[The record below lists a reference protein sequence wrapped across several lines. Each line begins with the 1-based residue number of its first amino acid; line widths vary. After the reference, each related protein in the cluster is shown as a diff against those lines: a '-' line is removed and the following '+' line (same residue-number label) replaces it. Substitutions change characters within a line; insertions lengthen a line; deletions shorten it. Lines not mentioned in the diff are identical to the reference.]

1 MRSAATWAPR
11 PRRTRTRCSRHGA
24 PTPSPSTPGWATT
37 PSRRSWR
44 TGTRKCSS
52 SAGHPTRERRSSS
65 TCAATARLSTG
76 MSRAPASAGI
86 ITTTSPSWSGRR
98 RPRSC
103 GTCDRS
109 RVTGCCSSPVS
120 GLKVPTSPPH
130 SRRRL
135 DPMDAVPSFRSRV
148 ASCLR
153 RPALTTR
160 MLRARRRASIA
171 TRSTRFG
178 RSPRRPEAKPMPG
191 FVAGALVAHPPILLT
206 EVGGEQSQRVRAT
219 ADAMR
224 QLDGILSTVDAPL
237 AVVVSPHSPA
247 SMTSLPVRRAAHA
260 AGDLARFRA
269 PEVRV
274 EAQVDVALAAALVVD
289 GQRAGFS
296 LIWAEESEL
305 DHGVVVPLHSLPRT
319 MAGKRC
325 IFLGVSGWPL
335 SRFVEFG
342 DWLQRRLQDRSAIL
356 IASGDL
362 SHRLTPDAPYGFRP
376 QGPVFDRL
384 VIDALR
390 ARAWEQIEALDPD
403 LVEEAGEC
411 GLRPLAI
418 LLGAGR
424 AANMN
429 SRVLSYEGPFGVGY
443 PVVAFTASAA
453 PTKVLL
459 DVQTLGRQ
467 AIDTYL
473 RTRRLIEPPEPIP
486 VELQAPSAVFVTLR
500 KDGELRGCVGSL
512 RPTEATAAHELI
524 RYAVASAVR
533 DPRFDP
539 VRLDEVSALGIKV
552 QLLDPP
558 EPVTDIGGLDPHT
571 YWIIVRRGDRQAL
584 LLPGIDGIETPEQQV
599 LAAFPKA
606 GIDRYA
612 PLQLERFR
620 ARTLA

>member
-1 MRSAATWAPR
+1 
-11 PRRTRTRCSRHGA
+11 
-24 PTPSPSTPGWATT
+24 
-37 PSRRSWR
+37 
-44 TGTRKCSS
+44 
-52 SAGHPTRERRSSS
+52 
-65 TCAATARLSTG
+65 
-76 MSRAPASAGI
+76 
-86 ITTTSPSWSGRR
+86 
-98 RPRSC
+98 
-103 GTCDRS
+103 
-109 RVTGCCSSPVS
+109 
-120 GLKVPTSPPH
+120 
-130 SRRRL
+130 
-135 DPMDAVPSFRSRV
+135 
-148 ASCLR
+148 
-153 RPALTTR
+153 
-160 MLRARRRASIA
+160 
-171 TRSTRFG
+171 
-178 RSPRRPEAKPMPG
+178 
-191 FVAGALVAHPPILLT
+191 
-206 EVGGEQSQRVRAT
+206 
-219 ADAMR
+219 
-224 QLDGILSTVDAPL
+224 
-237 AVVVSPHSPA
+237 
-247 SMTSLPVRRAAHA
+247 
-260 AGDLARFRA
+260 
-269 PEVRV
+269 
-274 EAQVDVALAAALVVD
+274 
-289 GQRAGFS
+289 
-296 LIWAEESEL
+296 
-305 DHGVVVPLHSLPRT
+305 
-319 MAGKRC
+319 MANKRC

-335 SRFVEFG
+335 YRFVEFG
-342 DWLQRRLQDRSAIL
+342 AWLQGRLRDRSAIL

-362 SHRLTPDAPYGFRP
+362 SHRLTADAPYGFRP

-390 ARAWEQIEALDPD
+390 ARSWEQIEALDPD

-453 PTKVLL
+453 PKVLL

-539 VRLDEVSALGIKV
+539 VRLDEVSSLMIKV

-558 EPVTDIGGLDPHT
+558 EPVTDIGGLDPHS
-571 YWIIVRRGDRQAL
+571 YGIIVRRGDRQAL
-584 LLPGIDGIETPEQQV
+584 LLPGIDGIDTPEQQV
-599 LAAFPKA
+599 LAACQKA
-606 GIDRYA
+606 GIDRHA

>member
-135 DPMDAVPSFRSRV
+135 DPMDAEPSSRSRV

-206 EVGGEQSQRVRAT
+206 EVGGERSQRVRAT

-224 QLDGILSTVDAPL
+224 QLDGILSTVDGTL
-237 AVVVSPHSPA
+237 
-247 SMTSLPVRRAAHA
+247 
-260 AGDLARFRA
+260 
-269 PEVRV
+269 
-274 EAQVDVALAAALVVD
+274 
-289 GQRAGFS
+289 
-296 LIWAEESEL
+296 
-305 DHGVVVPLHSLPRT
+305 
-319 MAGKRC
+319 AGKRC

-376 QGPVFDRL
+376 QGPLFDRL

-390 ARAWEQIEALDPD
+390 ARSWEQIEALDPD

-418 LLGAGR
+418 LIGAGR
-424 AANMN
+424 AAKLN
-429 SRVLSYEGPFGVGY
+429 SQVLSYEGPFGVGY

-453 PTKVLL
+453 PAVSL
-459 DVQTLGRQ
+459 DIQTLGRH
-467 AIDTYL
+467 AIESYL
-473 RTRRLIEPPEPIP
+473 RTRKLIDPPEPIP
-486 VELQAPSAVFVTLR
+486 IELQAPSAGFVSLR
-500 KDGELRGCVGSL
+500 MHGELRGCVGSV

-539 VRLDEVSALGIKV
+539 VRRDEGNALAIKV
-552 QLLDPP
+552 QLLDVP
-558 EPVTDIGGLDPHT
+558 EPVADIAELDPNL
-571 YWIIVRRGDRQAL
+571 YGIIVRRGDRQAL
-584 LLPGIDGIETPEQQV
+584 LLPDIEGIETPEQQI
-599 LAAFPKA
+599 LAACQKA
-606 GIDRYA
+606 GIDRHA
-612 PLQLERFR
+612 PLELERFR
-620 ARTLA
+620 TRTLT